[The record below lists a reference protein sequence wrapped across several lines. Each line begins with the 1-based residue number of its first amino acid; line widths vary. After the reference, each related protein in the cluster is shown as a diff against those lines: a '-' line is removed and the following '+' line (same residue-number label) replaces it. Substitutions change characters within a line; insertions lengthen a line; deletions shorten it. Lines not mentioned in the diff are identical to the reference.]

1 MRIID
6 GQRYFTTGD
15 LGAYV
20 NRSPATIAQW
30 CKYNDILS
38 DNGKE
43 RLIPEPLVIN
53 GQRLFTPEQALA
65 VKEFAESKN
74 KYGLLAE
81 FNRKRLGR
89 RGQEI
94 ENRVKA
100 REQELERKLEEK
112 KEKEL
117 EVVLSKVNRGRAVDY
132 KKRFQHIK
140 KNL

>member
-1 MRIID
+1 MRIIN
-6 GQRYFTTGD
+6 GNKYLTTGD

-20 NRSPATIAQW
+20 NRNPATIAQW
-30 CKYNDILS
+30 CKYS
-38 DNGKE
+38 DRLAESGKE
-43 RLIPEPLVIN
+43 RLIPKPLVVN
-53 GQRLFTPEQALA
+53 GQRLFTPEQALE
-65 VKEFAESKN
+65 VKAFAESN

-81 FNRKRLGR
+81 FNRKRLGK

-94 ENRVKA
+94 ENRMKA
-100 REQELERKLEEK
+100 REKEQEEK

-117 EVVLSKVNRGRAVDY
+117 EVALSKVNRGRAVDY

>member
-6 GQRYFTTGD
+6 GQRYLTTGD

-30 CKYNDILS
+30 CKYSDILAEK
-38 DNGKE
+38 NEE
-43 RLIPEPLVIN
+43 RLIPKPLIMN
-53 GQRLFTPEQALA
+53 GQRLFTPEQALV
-65 VKEFAESKN
+65 VKGFVESKG
-74 KYGLLAE
+74 KYGLMAE
-81 FNRKRLGR
+81 FNRKRLGK

-94 ENRVKA
+94 KKRVRDREK
-100 REQELERKLEEK
+100 EQEKIQVEM

-117 EVVLSKVNRGRAVDY
+117 EVALSKVNRAVDF
-132 KKRFQHIK
+132 KDRFKHIK

>member
-65 VKEFAESKN
+65 VKEFAESKK

-81 FNRKRLGR
+81 FNRKRLGK
-89 RGQEI
+89 RGRDI
-94 ENRVKA
+94 EKRMKA
-100 REQELERKLEEK
+100 REQEQKRRQEEK

-117 EVVLSKVNRGRAVDY
+117 EVALSKVNNRAVSY
-132 KKRFQHIK
+132 KDRFKHLK
-140 KNL
+140 KDL

>member
-53 GQRLFTPEQALA
+53 GQRLFTTEQALA
-65 VKEFAESKN
+65 VKEFAELKN
-74 KYGLLAE
+74 KYGLMAE
-81 FNRKRLGR
+81 YNRERLGK
-89 RGQEI
+89 RGKEI
-94 ENRVKA
+94 EKRVKA
-100 REQELERKLEEK
+100 REQEQEEK

-117 EVVLSKVNRGRAVDY
+117 EVSLAKVNRAVDFND
-132 KKRFQHIK
+132 RFKHIK